1 VFIVG
6 GPAINEI
13 NPATAERLAGLPF
26 ARERDVVLYNQ
37 RGVGFARPRL
47 GCPEFDVVRAAA
59 FPREAGPRRWLAA
72 VRACRRRL
80 VQAGAKLDVYTAA
93 QDAADLDA
101 LRRALLGRGSWN
113 VYALSAGALI
123 GLTAMRLRPAGIR
136 SVILDS
142 PQGTTFK
149 LRGPD
154 VWGSA
159 DRVLEKVFAE
169 CATDARCDAAH
180 PRLRARFYR
189 RVHALRRHPAHVRL
203 PVFADNAFRR
213 VVGGDQ
219 LLLDAATCAGNPFC
233 APGLPARLEAAA
245 RGRVGGYYAGTV
257 LTPPTGRD
265 VSTAEG
271 KAAVSRCHD
280 QIAFER
286 DSELR
291 AAARTLV
298 EWRAH
303 LRTLRFIYVPQLTR
317 QACRIWNVGRAR
329 RRQHRPVVSA
339 SPTLVLTGEWDGT
352 VWPREGRRIADHL
365 QNAFFYEFPGI
376 GHATLSFAQVGRD
389 CPARI
394 AAAFLDEPG
403 TRPDA
408 GCVAEMPRLVVS
420 P

>member
-13 NPATAERLAGLPF
+13 NPATAELLAGLPF
-26 ARERDVVLYNQ
+26 ARDRDIVLYNQ

-47 GCPEFDVVRAAA
+47 GCPEFDVVRDAA
-59 FPREAGPRRWLAA
+59 FPREARPRRWLAA

-80 VQAGAKLDVYTAA
+80 VQADVKLDAYTAA

-101 LRRALLGRGSWN
+101 LRRAVLGAGSWN
-113 VYALSAGALI
+113 VYALSAGAVI

-136 SVILDS
+136 SMILDS
-142 PQGTTFK
+142 PLGTTFK

-159 DRVLEKVFAE
+159 DRALEKLFAY
-169 CATDARCDAAH
+169 CAADARCEAVH

-189 RVHALRRHPAHVRL
+189 RVHALRRRPGSVEL
-203 PVFADNAFRR
+203 PLATGSTFRR
-213 VVGGDQ
+213 VVGGDR
-219 LLLDAATCAGNPFC
+219 LLVDAAACAGDPFC
-233 APGLPARLEAAA
+233 APRLPTRLEAAA
-245 RGRVGGYYAGTV
+245 RGRLAGYYAGTV
-257 LTPPTGRD
+257 LTPPARRD

-280 QIAFER
+280 QITFER
-286 DSELR
+286 DAELR

-317 QACRIWNVGRAR
+317 QACRVWHVGRAQGA
-329 RRQHRPVVSA
+329 QHRLIVSGI
-339 SPTLVLTGEWDGT
+339 PTLVLTGEWDGT
-352 VWPREGRRIADHL
+352 VWPREGRRIAANL
-365 QNAFFYEFPGI
+365 WNSFFYEFPGI
-376 GHATLSFAQVGRD
+376 GHATLTYAQVGRD
-389 CPARI
+389 CPVRI
-394 AAAFLDEPG
+394 AAAFVEEPR

-408 GCVAEMPRLVVS
+408 TCVAQMPKLVLS

>member
-1 VFIVG
+1 MFIGG

-13 NPATAERLAGLPF
+13 NPATAELLAGLPF
-26 ARERDVVLYNQ
+26 ARDRDIVLYNQ

-80 VQAGAKLDVYTAA
+80 VRSDVKLDAYTAA

-101 LRRALLGRGSWN
+101 LRRALLGAGSWN

-154 VWGSA
+154 VWRSA
-159 DRVLEKVFAE
+159 DRALEKLFGE
-169 CATDARCDAAH
+169 CAAETPCDAAH

-189 RVHALRRHPAHVRL
+189 RVHALRRHPDSVEL
-203 PVFADNAFRR
+203 PLAAGKTFRR
-213 VVGGDQ
+213 LVGGDQ
-219 LLLDAATCAGNPFC
+219 LLVDAATCAGNTFC
-233 APGLPARLEAAA
+233 APGLPTRLEAAA
-245 RGRVGGYYAGTV
+245 RGRLTGYYAGTV
-257 LTPPTGRD
+257 LTPPARRD

-291 AAARTLV
+291 SAARTLV
-298 EWRAH
+298 EWRTH
-303 LRTLRFIYVPQLTR
+303 LQTLRFIYVPQLTR
-317 QACRIWNVGRAR
+317 QACRAWRVGRAPGA
-329 RRQHRPVVSA
+329 QHRPVVSGI
-339 SPTLVLTGEWDGT
+339 STLVLTGEWDGT
-352 VWPREGRRIADHL
+352 VWPREGRRIAARL
-365 QNAFFYEFPGI
+365 QHSFVYEFPGI
-376 GHATLSFAQVGRD
+376 GHATLTYAQVGRD
-389 CPARI
+389 CPVQI
-394 AAAFLDEPG
+394 AAAFVAEPR

-408 GCVAEMPRLVVS
+408 SCVAQMPKLVLS